1 VIFTD
6 STVKAL
12 LAGITHDRS
21 TESHVAASSS
31 VLKVVEFLGQWC
43 DVILYFSEAKK
54 GFLATRCYCEA
65 SVLSLYKTVPSFVRY
80 A

>member
-1 VIFTD
+1 MIFTD

-43 DVILYFSEAKK
+43 DVICILAKRKKAFWRHAAIVKLLY
-54 GFLATRCYCEA
+54 
-65 SVLSLYKTVPSFVRY
+65 
-80 A
+80 